1 MVHHIFLKFW
11 HYLVDKVVK
20 TVICG
25 LQWRGRVKSMKHL
38 KKKVYFCCLEPK
50 LFLQHV
56 YLLMGVDAKTVEI
69 EPLTQGLMDLIDPA

>member
-1 MVHHIFLKFW
+1 MARTCQI
-11 HYLVDKVVK
+11 YE
-20 TVICG
+20 T
-25 LQWRGRVKSMKHL
+25 L
-38 KKKVYFCCLEPK
+38 KKKRVYFCSVEPK